1 MSEEEAGGGERQRMG
16 GKGEEGR
23 KKNDPTDV
31 SSISL

>member
-23 KKNDPTDV
+23 KNDPTDV